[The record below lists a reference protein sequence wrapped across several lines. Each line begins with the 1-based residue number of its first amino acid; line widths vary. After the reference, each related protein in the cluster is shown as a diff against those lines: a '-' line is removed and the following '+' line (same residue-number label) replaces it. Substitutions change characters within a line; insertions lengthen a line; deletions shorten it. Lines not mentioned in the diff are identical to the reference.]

1 MILKEKLFSYT
12 FLICKFCKETK
23 FNSVSVFSWIFIT
36 QMFLEI
42 FFPFFCISLNESL
55 GFSIISKVVFR
66 LQLQITKCSKFI
78 LFILRQ
84 SFYTQ
89 KNRKYLI
96 FMPRVYNLELYN
108 KLRTYELIMIMLLGQ
123 LSNE

>member
-78 LFILRQ
+78 LFIL
-84 SFYTQ
+84 SFYRK
-89 KNRKYLI
+89 KNSKYLI

-123 LSNE
+123 RSNE